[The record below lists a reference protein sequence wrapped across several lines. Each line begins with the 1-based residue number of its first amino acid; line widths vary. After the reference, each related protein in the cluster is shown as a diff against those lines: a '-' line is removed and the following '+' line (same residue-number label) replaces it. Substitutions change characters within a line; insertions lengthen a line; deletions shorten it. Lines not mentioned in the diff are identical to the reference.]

1 MSKTDAER
9 QKQAQP
15 MVTNAMITNR
25 LPSRARK
32 VVIAAALALT
42 SVAVQAQDSVVTPAF
57 DSVEQKIRTLAPSAT
72 TVAISETPVDGLLQA
87 QINSDIVYVS
97 ADGGYLLQG
106 TLFDIDARVNL
117 TDQAMAGVRRDV
129 IQAVDNPRQ
138 IQFSPTGE
146 PAHRIWV
153 FTDID
158 CGYCRKLHEEMDE
171 FLAKGIEVNYL
182 AYPRAGIGSHSY
194 DKYVS
199 VWCADDPQAAL
210 TAAKAGNEPEPRQ
223 CDNPVLEQF
232 ELGQQ
237 LGVTGTPAIITRNG
251 DLIPG
256 YMQSEMLR
264 ARLDGLERQASASP

>member
-1 MSKTDAER
+1 MMTTMLNRRARRLASAAASLLLASITA
-9 QKQAQP
+9 QAQES
-15 MVTNAMITNR
+15 A
-25 LPSRARK
+25 
-32 VVIAAALALT
+32 
-42 SVAVQAQDSVVTPAF
+42 VAPAF
-57 DSVEQKIRTLAPSAT
+57 DAVEQKVRTLAPSAT

-117 TDQAMAGVRRDV
+117 TDQAMAGVRRSIIDDV
-129 IQAVDNPRQ
+129 DDPRQ
-138 IQFSPTGE
+138 IRFSPEGD
-146 PAHRIWV
+146 PVHQVWV

-171 FLAKGIEVNYL
+171 FLEKGIEINYL

-194 DKYVS
+194 EKYVS
-199 VWCADDPQAAL
+199 VWCSDDPQSAL

-237 LGVTGTPAIITRNG
+237 LGVTGTPAIITRHG
-251 DLIPG
+251 ELIPG

-264 ARLDGLERQASASP
+264 ARLDGLEKQASAAP

>member
-1 MSKTDAER
+1 MTMTRTSLRTR
-9 QKQAQP
+9 VP
-15 MVTNAMITNR
+15 G
-25 LPSRARK
+25 L
-32 VVIAAALALT
+32 AALAGLFI
-42 SVAVQAQDSVVTPAF
+42 AFGVQAQETVQTPAF
-57 DSVEQKIRTLAPSAT
+57 DTVEQKIRTLAPSAT

-117 TDQAMAGVRRDV
+117 TDQAMSGVRRDV
-129 IQAVDNPRQ
+129 IDAVDDPRE
-138 IQFSPTGE
+138 IRFSPEGE
-146 PAHRIWV
+146 PVHRVWV

-171 FLAKGIEVNYL
+171 FLEKGIEVNYL

-194 DKYVS
+194 EKYVS
-199 VWCADDPQAAL
+199 VWCAEDPQAAL
-210 TAAKAGNEPEPRQ
+210 TSAKAGNEPEPRQ

-264 ARLDGLERQASASP
+264 ARLDGLEREASASP

>member
-1 MSKTDAER
+1 
-9 QKQAQP
+9 
-15 MVTNAMITNR
+15 MITTMQS
-25 LPSRARK
+25 SRARML
-32 VVIAAALALT
+32 VVTAAILMIAPF
-42 SVAVQAQDSVVTPAF
+42 SIQAQDSTVVPAF
-57 DSVEQKIRTLAPSAT
+57 DAVEQKIRTLAPSAT

-97 ADGGYLLQG
+97 SDGGYLLQG

-129 IQAVDNPRQ
+129 IDALDNPRQ
-138 IQFSPTGE
+138 IKFSPEEE

-199 VWCADDPQAAL
+199 VWCAQDPQAAL
-210 TAAKAGNEPEPRQ
+210 TAAKAGNEPEPLQ

-264 ARLDGLERQASASP
+264 ARLDGLEQQASASP

>member
-1 MSKTDAER
+1 MNTTR
-9 QKQAQP
+9 QHRKARILGMATAALM
-15 MVTNAMITNR
+15 MVTVGA
-25 LPSRARK
+25 
-32 VVIAAALALT
+32 
-42 SVAVQAQDSVVTPAF
+42 QAQDAAVAPAF
-57 DSVEQKIRTLAPSAT
+57 DVVEQKIRTLAPSAS
-72 TVAISETPVDGLLQA
+72 TVAISETPVEGLLQA

-97 ADGGYLLQG
+97 SDGAYLLQG

-117 TDQAMAGVRRDV
+117 TDQAMSGVRRDV
-129 IQAVDNPRQ
+129 IEAIDDPRQ
-138 IQFSPTGE
+138 IRFSPEGK
-146 PAHRIWV
+146 PVHSIWV

-158 CGYCRKLHEEMDE
+158 CGYCRKLHDEMDE

-210 TAAKAGNEPEPRQ
+210 TDAKAGNEPEPLQ

-264 ARLDGLERQASASP
+264 ARLDGLEQQASASP

>member
-1 MSKTDAER
+1 
-9 QKQAQP
+9 
-15 MVTNAMITNR
+15 MITTMLSR
-25 LPSRARK
+25 RAR
-32 VVIAAALALT
+32 VLAVAMAAL
-42 SVAVQAQDSVVTPAF
+42 VASPFGAVAQDSTLAPAF
-57 DSVEQKIRTLAPSAT
+57 DAVEQKIRTLAPSAT
-72 TVAISETPVDGLLQA
+72 TVAISGTPVDGLLQA

-97 ADGGYLLQG
+97 SDGGYLLQG

-129 IQAVDNPRQ
+129 IEAVDNPRQ
-138 IQFSPTGE
+138 IQFSPEGE
-146 PAHRIWV
+146 TVHRIWV

-171 FLAKGIEVNYL
+171 FLEKGIEVNYL

-199 VWCADDPQAAL
+199 VWCADDPQSAL
-210 TAAKAGNEPEPRQ
+210 TAAKAGSEPEPRQ

-264 ARLDGLERQASASP
+264 ARLDGLERQASATP